1 LTGGVNS
8 AAFPWPHGARV
19 AGLLIGNDLKQ
30 GLRKHLA
37 GPGWRGR
44 MLQAGGLVFG
54 LGFFAAL
61 HLGAWAVLVYTK
73 QTPARDPGMLLAG
86 VSAALWGFLLFVMIS
101 GGLMRALVV
110 LHEQDDSAL
119 LLGSPASPRAVLA
132 ARLFGNALQSCLV
145 DGFII
150 VPWIDTRVFW
160 FGEWNC
166 LWGFPVWFAAAVM
179 VTCIDGLFSFGLI
192 RWCGL
197 RRARL
202 FSQVIPFAL
211 IFGVTFFAG
220 TASVSLAQMNV
231 GAAHAHMPPALQ
243 AQLTALA
250 PTPLFAV
257 ALAAEGNA
265 PDLLLLFAGMV
276 ALAWLTL
283 RLTERAFVE
292 GSQNVVEN
300 VNPAGAARADGPFRA
315 GLFALEVRKDLRLV
329 MRTPMIAVQ
338 CIAQVLTPVGIAF
351 VLGREDIARAVAFFT
366 IFAAGVLGGIV
377 TIAAGTVEECD
388 DLLVMAPRPYRRFR
402 FGKIVAGCL
411 VPGLFLLLVGAGL
424 LLAGR
429 PLEAGAVLFGGIP
442 LTVTGAIAGETFAT
456 PVKVGHRPRLLA
468 DPIMMIPLLGL
479 QIVSG
484 LVAGTTVFAAAFSGL
499 LLVAALLASYIL
511 LAIAFGLAQLKK
523 PLFA

>member
-1 LTGGVNS
+1 MN
-8 AAFPWPHGARV
+8 AALHGARV
-19 AGLLIGNDLKQ
+19 TGLLIGNDLKQ

-37 GPGWRGR
+37 GPTWRAR
-44 MLQAGGLVFG
+44 LLQAGGLFFG
-54 LGFFAAL
+54 LAFFAGL
-61 HLGAWAVLVYTK
+61 HFAAWSVLVYTK
-73 QTPARDPGMLLAG
+73 ETPARDPETLLAG
-86 VSAALWGFLLFVMIS
+86 VSAALWGFLLFVMLS

-119 LLGSPASPRAVLA
+119 LLSSPASPRAVLA

-150 VPWIDTRVFW
+150 VPWIDVRVFF

-166 LWGFPVWFAAAVM
+166 LWGFAAWFAVAVI
-179 VTCIDGLFSFGLI
+179 VTCVDGLFSFGLI

-220 TASVSLAQMNV
+220 SASVSLAQMNI

-243 AQLTALA
+243 GHFTALA
-250 PTPLFAV
+250 RTPLFPL

-265 PDLLLLFAGMV
+265 PDLLLLFAGAV
-276 ALAWLTL
+276 ALAWITL

-292 GSQNVVEN
+292 GSQNVEEN
-300 VNPAGAARADGPFRA
+300 VNPAGAGRADGPFRS
-315 GLFALEVRKDLRLV
+315 GLLALEIRKDLRLV

-338 CIAQVLTPVGIAF
+338 CIAQILTPVGIAF
-351 VLGREDIARAVAFFT
+351 VLGRDDLARAVAFFT

-388 DLLVMAPRPYRRFR
+388 DLLVMAPHSYRLFR
-402 FGKIVAGCL
+402 FGKILAGCL
-411 VPGLFLLLVGAGL
+411 GPIGILLLVGAGL
-424 LLAGR
+424 LLAER
-429 PLEAGAVLFGGIP
+429 PLEAAAVLLGGIP
-442 LTVTGAIAGETFAT
+442 LAVTGAIAGETFAT
-456 PVKVGHRPRLLA
+456 PVKPGRRPRLLA

-484 LVAGTTVFAAAFSGL
+484 LVAGATVFAAAFSGL
-499 LLVAALLASYIL
+499 LLLAALLASYIL